1 MHRVPISGF
10 GKIWSKFAVLAITP
24 LLITAASQ
32 GQTIPNPSFEANNFE
47 VWPGFII
54 DNTPI
59 TGWTSNFD
67 SGVGLNPAGGS
78 SQFADNG
85 EIPDGNNVAFITVGS
100 TLSTTI
106 SGLTSGTTYTVT
118 FRANAMSAQVPVARV
133 SIDDQEELG
142 VAVYSV
148 GETRPYAYLA
158 FEFEAAAA
166 SQTLTVFNDTAADDT
181 LLVDDFSIAPSEGKW
196 SVDAWTGD
204 ADSGVEASYVY
215 THAYNFGSASS
226 PVINGVEFTGVAG
239 ANPAVTNEFSTVL
252 FPNTFAGD
260 VNTVTGN
267 SSALATDFVYS
278 GADVVAGTYQSINIL
293 GLTPGTEYVATVYT
307 VAFDA
312 PTPAIRWA
320 TFSVGE
326 DHLTV
331 NQDQLGNDSGLR
343 ISYRYIADAN
353 GSATFN
359 IAPVNPV
366 NVSIH
371 VYGFSNRENVNRD
384 LAPSISVEPFDATVA
399 QGLPVDMTVAATGFP
414 SPTFQWRLNG
424 ENIAGATSATY
435 SIAQASAQN
444 AGLYDVVVSNSLG
457 SVTSRAARL
466 TVGVPMN
473 NPSFEA
479 DAFAS
484 WPGYSGENPGDA
496 NTPPGPN
503 TPITGWTE
511 SDLAGSGINPI
522 ANGSS
527 PFADNGI
534 IPHGKQA
541 AFIQSLGMDGSIAQT
556 VSGLAANAQYY
567 LHYYENARTGA
578 GVPSIEVQLNGAT
591 IVPTH
596 PVAPVGGGNLYR
608 EVYSDVFTAAG
619 TSAELVFIKSGPEG
633 ADTTALLDNVAIVPV
648 EPGTAPR
655 IVSNPQPL
663 LMSAGSSATFSARFI
678 GSLPATYQWL
688 KDGSPIA
695 GATSATLTLNNV
707 QSSDEANYAL
717 RITNSAGEAT
727 SAVARL
733 TVAVP
738 GVFGTGLDANGEL
751 LAAGEIDPHYTI
763 TTSPDVDFPGPDAA
777 VLNDAWPVQAG
788 VWVVHGPDS
797 KWIAP
802 QADQAVGNAPGDYVY
817 RTTFDLTGY
826 DPTRIQLVGAWAV
839 DNAGTDILVN
849 GTSTGI
855 TSGGFSSLT
864 PFTITS
870 GLVAGMNTVDFLVNN
885 APTAATPEA
894 PNPSGLRVDLRA
906 IAVTQSSE
914 VELQIARS
922 GTELSIS
929 WAPAAAGSTLESAP
943 SVTGPWTEVANAS
956 NPYTATAT
964 GTAMFFR
971 VTQ

>member
-1 MHRVPISGF
+1 M
-10 GKIWSKFAVLAITP
+10 L
-24 LLITAASQ
+24 
-32 GQTIPNPSFEANNFE
+32 
-47 VWPGFII
+47 
-54 DNTPI
+54 
-59 TGWTSNFD
+59 
-67 SGVGLNPAGGS
+67 
-78 SQFADNG
+78 
-85 EIPDGNNVAFITVGS
+85 
-100 TLSTTI
+100 
-106 SGLTSGTTYTVT
+106 
-118 FRANAMSAQVPVARV
+118 FRS
-133 SIDDQEELG
+133 
-142 VAVYSV
+142 
-148 GETRPYAYLA
+148 
-158 FEFEAAAA
+158 
-166 SQTLTVFNDTAADDT
+166 
-181 LLVDDFSIAPSEGKW
+181 
-196 SVDAWTGD
+196 
-204 ADSGVEASYVY
+204 
-215 THAYNFGSASS
+215 
-226 PVINGVEFTGVAG
+226 
-239 ANPAVTNEFSTVL
+239 
-252 FPNTFAGD
+252 
-260 VNTVTGN
+260 
-267 SSALATDFVYS
+267 
-278 GADVVAGTYQSINIL
+278 
-293 GLTPGTEYVATVYT
+293 
-307 VAFDA
+307 
-312 PTPAIRWA
+312 
-320 TFSVGE
+320 
-326 DHLTV
+326 
-331 NQDQLGNDSGLR
+331 
-343 ISYRYIADAN
+343 
-353 GSATFN
+353 
-359 IAPVNPV
+359 
-366 NVSIH
+366 
-371 VYGFSNRENVNRD
+371 
-384 LAPSISVEPFDATVA
+384 
-399 QGLPVDMTVAATGFP
+399 
-414 SPTFQWRLNG
+414 
-424 ENIAGATSATY
+424 
-435 SIAQASAQN
+435 
-444 AGLYDVVVSNSLG
+444 
-457 SVTSRAARL
+457 
-466 TVGVPMN
+466 
-473 NPSFEA
+473 
-479 DAFAS
+479 
-484 WPGYSGENPGDA
+484 
-496 NTPPGPN
+496 
-503 TPITGWTE
+503 
-511 SDLAGSGINPI
+511 
-522 ANGSS
+522 
-527 PFADNGI
+527 
-534 IPHGKQA
+534 
-541 AFIQSLGMDGSIAQT
+541 
-556 VSGLAANAQYY
+556 
-567 LHYYENARTGA
+567 
-578 GVPSIEVQLNGAT
+578 
-591 IVPTH
+591 
-596 PVAPVGGGNLYR
+596 
-608 EVYSDVFTAAG
+608 
-619 TSAELVFIKSGPEG
+619 
-633 ADTTALLDNVAIVPV
+633 
-648 EPGTAPR
+648 
-655 IVSNPQPL
+655 
-663 LMSAGSSATFSARFI
+663 